1 LSATQLD
8 ANASTAGTFAYS
20 PDLGS
25 VLSGGAHS
33 LSVRFTPTDTAN
45 YVTTTQSVQIEVTPA
60 ASTLT
65 WTPPAA
71 ITYGTALAA
80 AQLKADASVGGTF
93 VYTPP
98 AGTILTAGLQ
108 TLSVVF
114 TPNNTANYSPAS
126 TSVSIT
132 VNPATPVITWANP
145 DAITAGTPLSAT
157 QLNATAGVPGTFVY
171 TPGLGT
177 VLSTGNGQILSVTF
191 TPTDSTDYTSA
202 TKTVKISVH

>member
-1 LSATQLD
+1 
-8 ANASTAGTFAYS
+8 
-20 PDLGS
+20 
-25 VLSGGAHS
+25 
-33 LSVRFTPTDTAN
+33 
-45 YVTTTQSVQIEVTPA
+45 
-60 ASTLT
+60 
-65 WTPPAA
+65 
-71 ITYGTALAA
+71 
-80 AQLKADASVGGTF
+80 
-93 VYTPP
+93 
-98 AGTILTAGLQ
+98 
-108 TLSVVF
+108 VVF